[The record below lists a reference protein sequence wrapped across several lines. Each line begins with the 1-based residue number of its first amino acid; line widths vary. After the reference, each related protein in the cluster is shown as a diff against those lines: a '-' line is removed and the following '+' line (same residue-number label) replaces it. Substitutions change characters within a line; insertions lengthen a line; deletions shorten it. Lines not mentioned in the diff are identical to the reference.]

1 MGSKLK
7 TWIKQWQGVL
17 LIAPSV
23 TLIILALNAAGLF
36 QLLEWATLDQYF
48 RLRPPESPDSRILLV
63 TIDETDINQVGQ
75 WPIPDGVL
83 ADLIRTLK
91 AAKPRVIGLNLYR
104 DLPVEPGHQQWV
116 EVMQST
122 PNLIGVEKRVGDRV
136 ASPPT
141 LDALNR
147 VALADLMVDTDGKI
161 RRGLLSIK
169 QENDELQLSLSARLA
184 LLYLEAEGIPL
195 EEINNTNQQRYRLGN
210 AIFTPFQTNDGGYV
224 DVDAGGYQILL
235 NYRGVSDSFDT
246 VSLSDVLADRIPPE
260 KFRDRIILIG
270 SKAQSTNALF
280 FTPYDSKI
288 FAPPRRTAAVVI
300 HANLTSQIISSAL
313 DGRPLIK
320 VLPNPVEGVM
330 VLCWSFLGA
339 AGSLVWLK
347 NKWLNPKTLLQLLAL
362 SIYIVLAIG
371 CSLIGTYLLFLA
383 GWWLPVIPLLLALTG
398 SVVMTADYQSRR
410 LQQEAQQK
418 YRRIFENALEGIFQT
433 TIDGRYRSANPAL
446 AKIYGYKSP
455 EDLITTITHIKTQ
468 LYVDQKRRDYFTQL
482 MEEQGEVVG
491 FESQVYRQDGS
502 IIWICEHARSVCD
515 DQGNV
520 LYYQGFI
527 EDISERKQAQVER
540 EAFTRELFELN
551 QSFSQ
556 FVPRQF
562 LQLLNKDSICDVRL
576 GDQSQ
581 QNMSVLF
588 ADIRDFTSLSEAMT
602 PQETFNF
609 INRYLSYMEPA
620 IIQSQGFIDKYIG
633 DAIMALFS
641 GSADDAVNA
650 AIAMLQHLKYYNQE
664 RQKAGD
670 YPIEIGIGINTGL
683 MMLGTVG
690 GKTHINSTVLSD
702 AVNLASRL
710 EHLTKE
716 YGVSLLISHY
726 TFDHLRDPSNYSFR
740 LIGRVKVKGKSQS
753 VSVFEVF
760 DADPPPVRH
769 RKLKTKTMFEQAL
782 CLYSQ
787 REWGKAAK
795 LFQQCLE
802 FVPED
807 KTAKIYLQRCHK

>member
-48 RLRPPESPDSRILLV
+48 RLRPQESPDSRILLV
-63 TIDETDINQVGQ
+63 SIDETDINRVGR

-83 ADLIRTLK
+83 ADLITTLK
-91 AAKPRVIGLNLYR
+91 AAEPRVIGLNLYR

-147 VALADLMVDTDGKI
+147 VALADLMVDADGKI

-169 QENDELQLSLSARLA
+169 QENDELQLSLAARLA
-184 LLYLEAEGIPL
+184 LLYLEDEGISL
-195 EEINNTNQQRYRLGN
+195 EEINANQQHYRLGK
-210 AIFTPFQTNDGGYV
+210 AIFTPFQTDDGGYV

-235 NYRGVSDSFDT
+235 NYRGVADSFDT
-246 VSLSDVLADRIPPE
+246 VSLSDVLADRVPPE
-260 KFRDRIILIG
+260 KIRDRIILIG

-280 FTPYDSKI
+280 FTPYDSTI
-288 FAPPRRTAAVVI
+288 FAPPRRAAAVVI
-300 HANLTSQIISSAL
+300 HANLTSQIISSAI

-362 SIYIVLAIG
+362 GIYIVLASG

-383 GWWLPVIPLLLALTG
+383 GWWLPVIPSLLALTG
-398 SVVMTADYQSRR
+398 SAVITADYQSRR

-433 TIDGRYRSANPAL
+433 TLDGRYRSANPAL

-455 EDLITTITHIKTQ
+455 EELINSITNIKKQ
-468 LYVDQKRRDYFTQL
+468 LYVDPKRRDQFMQL
-482 MEEQGEVVG
+482 MEQQGEVVG
-491 FESQVYRQDGS
+491 FEAQVYRRNGS

-540 EAFTRELFELN
+540 EAFTRELFQLN

-562 LQLLNKDSICDVRL
+562 LQLLKKDSICDVKL

-588 ADIRDFTSLSEAMT
+588 ADIRNFTSLSEAMK

-620 IIQSQGFIDKYIG
+620 IIENQGFIDKYIG

-650 AIAMLQHLKYYNQE
+650 AIDMLQHLKCYNQE
-664 RQKAGD
+664 RQKSGES
-670 YPIEIGIGINTGL
+670 PIEIGIGINTGL

-740 LIGRVKVKGKSQS
+740 LIGRVKVKGKSQT
-753 VSVFEVF
+753 VSVFDVF
-760 DADPPPVRH
+760 DADPPPVRQ

-787 REWGKAAK
+787 REFSKAAK
-795 LFQQCLE
+795 LFQRCLE

-807 KTAKIYLQRCHK
+807 KTAKVYLQRCHK

>member
-1 MGSKLK
+1 MRSRLK
-7 TWIKQWQGVL
+7 TWIKQWQGIL
-17 LIAPSV
+17 LITPSV
-23 TLIILALNAAGLF
+23 TLIILALNGAGLF

-48 RLRPPESPDSRILLV
+48 RLRPQESPDSRILLV

-83 ADLIRTLK
+83 ADLINTLK
-91 AAKPRVIGLNLYR
+91 AAKPRVMGLNLYR
-104 DLPVEPGHQQWV
+104 DLPVEPGHQEWV

-141 LDALNR
+141 LDALAQ
-147 VALADLMVDTDGKI
+147 VGLADLLVDADGKI
-161 RRGLLSIK
+161 RRGLLSI
-169 QENDELQLSLSARLA
+169 QPENEDVQLSLAARLA
-184 LLYLEAEGIPL
+184 LLYLEDEGITL
-195 EEINNTNQQRYRLGN
+195 EVINANQPYYRLGK
-210 AIFTPFQTNDGGYV
+210 AIFMPFQNHDGGYV
-224 DVDAGGYQILL
+224 DADAGGYQILL
-235 NYRGVSDSFDT
+235 NFRGVSATFDT
-246 VSLSDVLADRIPPE
+246 VSLRDVLADQIPPE
-260 KFRDRIILIG
+260 KIRDRIILIG
-270 SKAQSTNALF
+270 SKAQSTNDLF
-280 FTPYDSKI
+280 FTPYDSTI

-300 HANLTSQIISSAL
+300 HANLTSQIISGAI
-313 DGRPLIK
+313 DGRPFIK
-320 VLPNPVEGVM
+320 VLPTLVEAVQIFS
-330 VLCWSFLGA
+330 WSFLGA
-339 AGSLVWLK
+339 AGSLFLLK
-347 NKWLNPKTLLQLLAL
+347 NQRLNPKSVLQLLAL
-362 SIYIVLAIG
+362 GIYILLAIG

-383 GWWLPVIPLLLALTG
+383 GWWLPVVPSLLALTG
-398 SVVMTADYQSRR
+398 SAVVTADYQSRQ
-410 LQQEAQQK
+410 LQQKAQQK

-433 TIDGRYRSANPAL
+433 TLDGRYRSANPAL
-446 AKIYGYKSP
+446 AKIYGYNSS
-455 EDLITTITHIKTQ
+455 EELISTITDITTQI
-468 LYVDQKRRDYFTQL
+468 YVDPNRRTHFIKL
-482 MEEQGEVVG
+482 MEQQGEVVG

-527 EDISERKQAQVER
+527 EDITERKQAQVER
-540 EAFTRELFELN
+540 EEFTRELFRLN

-562 LQLLNKDSICDVRL
+562 LQLLNKDSISDVQL

-581 QNMSVLF
+581 QKMSVLF
-588 ADIRDFTSLSEAMT
+588 ADIRNFTTLSEAMT

-620 IIQSQGFIDKYIG
+620 IIENQGFIDKYIG

-650 AIAMLQHLKYYNQE
+650 AIAMLQHLKLYNKE
-664 RQKAGD
+664 RQKAGEC
-670 YPIEIGIGINTGL
+670 PIEIGIGINTGL

-690 GKTHINSTVLSD
+690 GKTHINSTVISD

-726 TFDHLRDPSNYSFR
+726 TFDHLRDPSDYSFR
-740 LIGRVKVKGKSQS
+740 LIGRVKVKGKTKR
-753 VSVFEVF
+753 VSVFDVF
-760 DADPPPVRH
+760 DADPSSVRQK
-769 RKLKTKTMFEQAL
+769 KLKTKTMFEQAL
-782 CLYSQ
+782 CLYYQ
-787 REWGKAAK
+787 RDVSKAAK

-807 KTAKIYLQRCHK
+807 KTAKIYLRRCQN